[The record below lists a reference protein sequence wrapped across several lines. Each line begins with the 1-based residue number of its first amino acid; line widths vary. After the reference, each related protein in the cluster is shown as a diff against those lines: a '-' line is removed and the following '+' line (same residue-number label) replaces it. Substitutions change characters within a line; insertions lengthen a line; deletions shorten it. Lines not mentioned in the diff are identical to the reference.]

1 MIIVQRQYQVSAYS
15 GSRRS
20 PKTSAR
26 PLGPVSTHLSSGP
39 IPDSGHRCFL
49 TFFCNRAQIGTSRI
63 LERDRQVKV
72 SGYRIELGD
81 VEENLRALPTVS
93 DAVVLPVMQ
102 KGVAQSLA
110 AFVVV
115 ARRGM
120 ESEFETG
127 MRLRAQLAERLP
139 AYMLPRRIFF
149 YDAFPMTANGKID
162 RRKLAESVE

>member
-1 MIIVQRQYQVSAYS
+1 MIIVQRQYQVYAYS

-26 PLGPVSTHLSSGP
+26 PLGPG
-39 IPDSGHRCFL
+39 
-49 TFFCNRAQIGTSRI
+49 
-63 LERDRQVKV
+63 
-72 SGYRIELGD
+72 
-81 VEENLRALPTVS
+81 ALPTVS

-115 ARRGM
+115 SRRGM
-120 ESEFETG
+120 ESEFEMG
-127 MRLRAQLAERLP
+127 MRLRAQLSERLP

-149 YDAFPMTANGKID
+149 YDAFPITASGKID

>member
-102 KGVAQSLA
+102 KVSPSRLPLSWSLHGVAWRANLKRECGCVHNSPS
-110 AFVVV
+110 AF
-115 ARRGM
+115 RHTCCRG
-120 ESEFETG
+120 EFSFM
-127 MRLRAQLAERLP
+127 MRFR
-139 AYMLPRRIFF
+139 
-149 YDAFPMTANGKID
+149 
-162 RRKLAESVE
+162 